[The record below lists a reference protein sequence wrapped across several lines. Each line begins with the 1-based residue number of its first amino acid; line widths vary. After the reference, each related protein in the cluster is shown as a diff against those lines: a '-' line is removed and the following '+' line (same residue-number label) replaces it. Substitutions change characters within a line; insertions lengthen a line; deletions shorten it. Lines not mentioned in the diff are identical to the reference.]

1 MQHIQVTT
9 NEAGQ
14 RLDKLLHKLLP
25 EASNSFLYKMLR
37 KKNITLNGKKAEGKE
52 VLSLGDDV
60 KIFLA
65 DETYVKFGG
74 KLVTEHTTIDI
85 KPYLDAYQ
93 AFKEIPIVFENE
105 HILIANKPSGVLS
118 QKASDKDLSINE
130 WFIGY
135 LLHTKQITQDVLI
148 RFKPSICN
156 RLDRNTSGLILCG
169 KTLPGTQQLNQW
181 IKDRD
186 IKKFYRLFVL
196 GTMLKGDRIEGFL
209 SKNEKTNKVT
219 ITDKEMPNSSAIST
233 VYNPLQVYGNI
244 TYMEVELITGKTHQ
258 IRAHLASI
266 GHPLIGDYKYGNPE
280 YNAVFKRAY
289 GVEDQ
294 LLHAYRLEFPVLS
307 EDHLLYELSAKVFYA
322 EEPEVYTKIIQTY
335 QG

>member
-25 EASNSFLYKMLR
+25 EAGNSFLYKMLR

-74 KLVTEHTTIDI
+74 KLVTEHTPIDI

-93 AFKEIPIVFENE
+93 TFKEIPIVFENE

-135 LLHTKQITQDVLI
+135 LLHTKQITQENLI

-196 GTMLKGDRIEGFL
+196 GTMLKGDRIEGYL

-219 ITDKEMPNSSAIST
+219 ISDKELPNTSAIAT
-233 VYNPLQVYGNI
+233 VYKPLQVYGNI

-258 IRAHLASI
+258 IRAHLSSV
-266 GHPLIGDYKYGNPE
+266 GHPLIGDFKYGNPE

-294 LLHAYRLEFPVLS
+294 LLHAYRLEFPVLN
-307 EDHLLYELSAKVFYA
+307 EDHLLHELSGKVFYA